1 MRFRPSAVKP
11 VSASVPTGISKE
23 LGLLTN
29 SFAMLVVET
38 AAAKAVR
45 RI

>member
-1 MRFRPSAVKP
+1 MSN
-11 VSASVPTGISKE
+11 E

-45 RI
+45 RSLNFMLYS